1 MINTRVISR
10 SVTAL
15 IDKTPSYRGSTLL
28 RVGLG
33 QVRTGNV
40 QRDGPFDA
48 WAQEESSKPDPKGGD
63 ESPWKLQESLV
74 HNSQHAAQQHRR
86 QHDRSDPP
94 GESISGAMSAVKQKE
109 TGDHREDGD
118 GNRWPPQV
126 PRNLGSSSYC
136 RCDRADAPKGRNSR
150 PAVGAD
156 AIRDLAQ
163 AGDGNRK
170 EERCDFEQQKGLSS
184 LGENPC
190 ALDQPGDAAEK
201 RP

>member
-1 MINTRVISR
+1 MITGRR
-10 SVTAL
+10 SQQGCAADVPEADL
-15 IDKTPSYRGSTLL
+15 EESDARAKAEPSAGRRL
-28 RVGLG
+28 RRL
-33 QVRTGNV
+33 
-40 QRDGPFDA
+40 
-48 WAQEESSKPDPKGGD
+48 AQEESSKPDPKGGD
-63 ESPWKLQESLV
+63 DSQWKLQESLV
-74 HNSQHAAQQHRR
+74 QNSQHAAQQHRR
-86 QHDRSDPP
+86 QQDRSDPP